1 MLRKRAVHFDGNPNR
16 YLYHAPWMIGF
27 WYMVGMTIINGM
39 KAGELS
45 ILQLK

>member
-1 MLRKRAVHFDGNPNR
+1 
-16 YLYHAPWMIGF
+16 MIGF

-39 KAGELS
+39 KAGKFNYQLS